1 MSSTG
6 DGVDARLA
14 AIDRQRARLGIV
26 ALLCAVGAVG
36 LAALGLAGAGAGRFA
51 AFALLALGGLMI
63 AIRLRLAWQR
73 VQLARTAAS
82 VEAGRQ
88 SRENNLQP

>member
-1 MSSTG
+1 MSVGG
-6 DGVDARLA
+6 DFDARMA

-51 AFALLALGGLMI
+51 AFALLVLGGLMI

-82 VEAGRQ
+82 VAAERRLRDG
-88 SRENNLQP
+88 NPNP